1 MNIQEER
8 NKQLEDLQ
16 KATDKFGD
24 LLDRYP
30 SLDTRTDIQNR
41 IDYLNVCE
49 MFDIDFGKT
58 GYVVCSNFTVG
69 DFGRVLLGPTIT
81 WSDDGKQPK
90 ENEYLYM
97 LSFPTGAYIFG
108 DHYPEELFREMFKE
122 LCEYDPKYKDT
133 ANKNLYFS
141 PENAK
146 NIHADIDSILVE
158 YRRKDKEYS
167 KQRRKEELEAEL
179 EKLNSGQ

>member
-8 NKQLEDLQ
+8 KQLEELQ
-16 KATDKFGD
+16 KVTNKFGD
-24 LLDRYP
+24 LLDRHH
-30 SLDTRTDIQNR
+30 SLDTRRVIKNR

-97 LSFPTGAYIFG
+97 LSFPTGPYIFG
-108 DHYPEELFREMFKE
+108 NHYPQELFKEMFEEL
-122 LCEYDPKYKDT
+122 CGYNPKYKDT
-133 ANKNLYFS
+133 NNKNLYFS